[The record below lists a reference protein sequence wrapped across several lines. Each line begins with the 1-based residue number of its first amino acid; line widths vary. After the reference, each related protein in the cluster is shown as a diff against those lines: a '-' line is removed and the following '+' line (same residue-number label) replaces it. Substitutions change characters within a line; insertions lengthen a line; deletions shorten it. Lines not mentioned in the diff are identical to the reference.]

1 MISVK
6 ASRFPVVRKVVTGH
20 WQEEKFHRAVLSVL
34 GLYFAMKPGWGE
46 EKRRRFRARG
56 KNRPARRGR

>member
-1 MISVK
+1 M
-6 ASRFPVVRKVVTGH
+6 VRKVVTGH

-46 EKRRRFRARG
+46 EKRRQFRARG